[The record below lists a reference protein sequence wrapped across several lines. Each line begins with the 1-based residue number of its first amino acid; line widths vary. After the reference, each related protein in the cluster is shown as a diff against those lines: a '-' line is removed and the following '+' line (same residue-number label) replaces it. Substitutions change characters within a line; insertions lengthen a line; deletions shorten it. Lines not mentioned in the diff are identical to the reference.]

1 MYNVMKKVNLKQ
13 LTFNGFRGKTIAID
27 FDPSKTTITGRNE
40 VGKST
45 THDAFLW
52 LLTGFDNKNRMNYN
66 IFDNKSEDESRPC
79 EVTALFDIDGT
90 ELKLTRKG
98 VQTWSKN
105 RDTGDM
111 YHNGDD
117 YEFFVDNLKV
127 SSTKYGQTIRDT
139 FGKIDEIKIMT
150 IPDLYILL
158 QTKDLRKFF
167 AEMAGDVMESD
178 FKGDY
183 SSVIGLIKQCG
194 IDGAKK
200 TFSNRLA
207 ELDKSMKN
215 TKNKIEVS
223 QDMLPDMGGVED
235 IENKLHELEQERA
248 EIEAKRN
255 SISGNDDAL
264 VQERKEQED
273 SIFAKKREMEQARL
287 AHERENDRQ
296 VAERKAAIEDAKRNN
311 RTRYNRKNE
320 INDLISRYDDNIKA
334 SESRIESL
342 RNEYKTISNRMFD
355 GFCPECGAKYTGAKY
370 TEVLDRFNAKKEAEF
385 EAVKSAGMAEIKRV
399 EDYKA
404 EIESLQSELT
414 GIKEVA
420 VEPLENELYEF
431 KKTLRQFDA
440 SEYEKKIA
448 EMDESKVEIPENEEL
463 QELLIRLGDVNAEI
477 GNLNRKLGV
486 KDTYER
492 GVNNIEQL
500 QRELKGMEH
509 DVEVNTQMKT
519 LVEDYQ
525 REYAEIIRNRV
536 NARFNR
542 VVVEMTQPNES
553 GGLDDVCNLSLD
565 GVANTNNSG
574 GEIIIG
580 CEVCEAFQK
589 FYDVSMPL
597 FIDRIES
604 LDKDKIPAHNGQVIL
619 LERTD
624 GEFEVR

>member
-1 MYNVMKKVNLKQ
+1 MKRITLKQ
-13 LTFNGFRGKTIAID
+13 LALNGFRGKTRTID
-27 FDPSKTTITGRNE
+27 FDLSKTVITGHNE

-45 THDAFLW
+45 THNAFLW
-52 LLTGFDNKNRMNYN
+52 LLTGYDNKNRMNYN
-66 IFDNKSEDESRPC
+66 IFDNKSEDESRRC
-79 EVTALFDIDGT
+79 EVTAVFEIDGV
-90 ELKLTRKG
+90 ELKLTKKG
-98 VQTWSKN
+98 VQTWSKK
-105 RDTGDM
+105 RDTGEM
-111 YHNGDD
+111 YRNGDD
-117 YEFFVDNLKV
+117 YDFFINDLKV
-127 SSTKYGQTIRDT
+127 SATKYGQTIRDT

-150 IPDLYILL
+150 MPDLYMLL

-167 AEMAGDVMESD
+167 AEMAGEVMEGD

-183 SSVIGLIKQCG
+183 SSVIGLIRQCG

-207 ELDKSMKN
+207 DLDKSIKN

-223 QDMLPDMGGVED
+223 QDMLPDMSGIDDV
-235 IENKLHELEQERA
+235 ENKLHELEQERA

-255 SISGNDDAL
+255 SVAGNDDAL
-264 VQERKEQED
+264 VQKRKEQED
-273 SIFAKKREMEQARL
+273 AIFAKKREMEQARL

-296 VAERKAAIEDAKRNN
+296 VAERETAIEEAKRNN
-311 RTRYNRKNE
+311 RTRSNRKNE
-320 INDLISRYDDNIKA
+320 IKDFISRYEDIIKA
-334 SESRIESL
+334 SESRLASL
-342 RNEYKTISNRMFD
+342 RDEYKAVSNRMFD
-355 GFCPECGAKYTGAKY
+355 GICPECGAKYTGAKY
-370 TEVLDRFNAKKEAEF
+370 TEVLNRFSAKKEADL
-385 EAVKSAGMAEIKRV
+385 AACKSAGTAGNKRIS
-399 EDYKA
+399 DYKA
-404 EIESLQSELT
+404 EIEALQTELA

-420 VEPLENELYEF
+420 VEPLEKELYEF

-440 SEYEKKIA
+440 SEYEKQIA
-448 EMDESKVEIPENEEL
+448 EMEAGRVVIPENKEL
-463 QELLIRLGDVNAEI
+463 QELLVRLGDVNAEI
-477 GNLNRKLGV
+477 GRLNRELGA

-492 GVNNIEQL
+492 GMKNIEQL
-500 QRELKGMEH
+500 KREQKSMEQ

-519 LVEDYQ
+519 LVENYQ

-536 NARFNR
+536 NVRFNR
-542 VVVEMTQPNES
+542 VVVEMTQPNKS

-589 FYDVSMPL
+589 FYGVSMPL
-597 FIDRIES
+597 FIDKIEG
-604 LDKDKIPAHNGQVIL
+604 LDRDKIPFHDGQVIL